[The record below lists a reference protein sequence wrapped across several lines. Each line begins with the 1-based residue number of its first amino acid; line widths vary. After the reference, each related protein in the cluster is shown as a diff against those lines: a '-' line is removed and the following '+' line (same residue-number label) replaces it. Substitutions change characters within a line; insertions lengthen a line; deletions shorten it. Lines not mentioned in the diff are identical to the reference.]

1 MNGSITQQVRELISY
16 HRRNWEL
23 VRTNYAALDRVQSRK
38 LMVNGYEVEL
48 QFNPERIRS
57 SAAKI
62 DKASLAARP
71 CFLCEANR
79 PGNQQW
85 IDFGDEY
92 QIIVNPYPIFP
103 EHLTIPIRAHQEQ
116 CIWGRY
122 ADMLAL
128 AEALDEFI
136 VFYNGPKC
144 GASAPDHMH
153 FQAGSKGFL
162 PLEVNWLQ
170 AAKEEVKV
178 KGQAVL
184 YALRDFL
191 QPAFVIVSEKR
202 EDAVALFDHLYEL
215 MDCKM
220 GEYEPMMNVLS
231 WKEDGKWITCIY
243 PRKNLHPSCYY
254 AEGDAN
260 ILISPATVEMAGVFV
275 TPLEKDFRKVTAD
288 DLRQI
293 LRETCLPEKEM
304 DLLISKSKLYSL

>member
-1 MNGSITQQVRELISY
+1 MNGNITQQVRELISY
-16 HRRNWEL
+16 HCRNWEL
-23 VRTNYAALDRVQSRK
+23 ARTNYAALDRVQSRK

-103 EHLTIPIRAHQEQ
+103 EHLTIPVRAHQDQ
-116 CIWGRY
+116 CIRGRY
-122 ADMLAL
+122 TDMLAL

-162 PLEVNWLQ
+162 PLEVNWSL
-170 AAKEEVKV
+170 AFREEVKV

-191 QPAFVIVSEKR
+191 QPVFMIISGKM
-202 EDAVALFDHLYEL
+202 EDAVFLFDYLYGL
-215 MDCKM
+215 MDCKP
-220 GEYEPMMNVLS
+220 GEYEPMMNLLS

-260 ILISPATVEMAGVFV
+260 ILISPATVEMAGLFV

-288 DLRQI
+288 DLQQI
-293 LRETCLPEKEM
+293 LRETCLPEEEM